1 MATQY
6 PSALAAL
13 QARMGVPLSGL
24 DVKNIADQFHDASV
38 ADYRANR
45 SQQPLP
51 AGTDAAQQN
60 YFNTVNDAAQDAA
73 TGPAGYNRQWVPL
86 LEGLAGADKYDLG
99 SNLPTETYGNPDATH
114 VLQRLADPPSNVGP
128 QPVTMPSVA
137 MPRVTMSRVTQP
149 NAPPV
154 APTATAPPPSAS
166 ATTTPRVST
175 LPTTVQPPL
184 GSLTQNYDG
193 PTSVDALMKRLYGP
207 AQWLT

>member
-24 DVKNIADQFHDASV
+24 DVKNFADQFHDTRV
-38 ADYRANR
+38 AGERAAR
-45 SQQPLP
+45 SLQPLP

-73 TGPAGYNRQWVPL
+73 TGPGGYNRQWVPL
-86 LEGLAGADKYDLG
+86 LEGLAGATKTDVSGL
-99 SNLPTETYGNPDATH
+99 NLPTDTYGNADATH
-114 VLQRLADPPSNVGP
+114 VLQRLPDPPSNVGP
-128 QPVTMPSVA
+128 QPVTMPSVT
-137 MPRVTMSRVTQP
+137 MPRVTMP
-149 NAPPV
+149 NAPPA
-154 APTATAPPPSAS
+154 APAAAPPPRAVTP
-166 ATTTPRVST
+166 TTTPRVST

-184 GSLTQNYDG
+184 GSLTQNYQG

-207 AQWLT
+207 DQWLT